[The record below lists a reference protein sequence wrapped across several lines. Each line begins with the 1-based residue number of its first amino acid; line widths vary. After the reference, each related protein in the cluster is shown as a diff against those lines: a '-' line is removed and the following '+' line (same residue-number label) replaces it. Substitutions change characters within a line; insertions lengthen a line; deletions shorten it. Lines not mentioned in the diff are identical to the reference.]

1 MTYRSVPCLH
11 NSLCTILTMHHSV
24 GHHSTSDDSFAYRPR
39 QEVEDRKRIDNP
51 IARYRLFLHSRG
63 WWSDEEEMALK
74 ERCKEEVMTEF
85 RKAEKAQRHE
95 LQEMFTDVYAG
106 ELPYNL
112 VCSTYTYP

>member
-1 MTYRSVPCLH
+1 
-11 NSLCTILTMHHSV
+11 
-24 GHHSTSDDSFAYRPR
+24 
-39 QEVEDRKRIDNP
+39 
-51 IARYRLFLHSRG
+51 
-63 WWSDEEEMALK
+63 MALK